1 MKITIILLITTI
13 ILSADYVEVKQNMR
27 ALYKDVNLTETQ
39 KNYIENNQDENIE
52 IINKLLQKE
61 TEKLKK
67 KNYIH
72 EKNIIEFIL
81 NQDMTISTIKFIKKS
96 NDRSIDNITKE
107 IIEQARNKFNKPI
120 EPTPMRFIFIYEIGE
135 VTDNENINSNTT
147 ANKNSYEKS
156 ISRGT
161 TRFEHTS
168 EEYIRIF
175 ETKKDGFINLSVNPA
190 LCMNRATILTEYGQN
205 VKMVGI
211 YNMSI
216 NQEVTKGK
224 YKILFKT
231 EKTCNVNLQYP

>member
-1 MKITIILLITTI
+1 MTAMILN
-13 ILSADYVEVKQNMR
+13 ADYVEVTQNLR

-52 IINKLLQKE
+52 TINQLLQKE

-72 EKNIIEFIL
+72 EKNVIEFTL

-96 NDRSIDNITKE
+96 NDRNIDNITKE
-107 IIEQARNKFNKPI
+107 IIEKAKNKFNKPI
-120 EPTPMRFIFIYEIGE
+120 EPTPMRFIFKYEIGE
-135 VTDNENINSNTT
+135 DTNYNDMKNNTT
-147 ANKNSYEKS
+147 ANQNSYEKS

-168 EEYIRIF
+168 EEYTRIF

-190 LCMNRATILTEYGQN
+190 YCMNRATILTEYGQN
-205 VKMVGI
+205 VKMVGT